1 MKKILPFS
9 LGCIAGA
16 GIVYTILKYFEK
28 PTEHIDKYRSYYNM
42 QNQWTLQEDNGN
54 PIDKLLK
61 KRGFKRIAIYG
72 MGNVG
77 EHLFKTLK
85 NTDIEVAYGID
96 GNAVDTDYE
105 VKLYAPDDDLPEVDA
120 IVVTIPFAYESI
132 KNNLEEKTSNEIVSL
147 EHILFEV

>member
-1 MKKILPFS
+1 MKKILPFT
-9 LGCIAGA
+9 LGCMTGA

-61 KRGFKRIAIYG
+61 NRGYKKIAIYG

-105 VKLYAPDDDLPEVDA
+105 VKIYSPDDDLPEVDA